1 MAFGSG
7 PFGTVPFGSGPRRGS
22 AGGGVLGE
30 FSIRIGTTDVT
41 KYMEVDAWTM
51 QEDLNGRDTCTI
63 PLVVSDGYV
72 PHRGERIVAL
82 FGNVRWWAGLVHDID
97 LAFTAQKRNDYV
109 SIMVRGVDL
118 SALADRITVNEV
130 YQNKTAGEIIRH
142 IISKYLAADGIT
154 DGGVHDGPSLQKVV
168 FARRSAA
175 DCFDQVAALT
185 GYHWTVDQFAVMQ
198 FFPKFASLA
207 PFDINH
213 TTAVFR
219 DARVSKTLADYRNVQ
234 YAIGGQGI
242 TLPITEFFE
251 GDDIARTFPTA
262 YPLAQLLGVTV
273 NGAAQTLGIRSV
285 DDAGSKQWF
294 WNANQQGINQDPSQ
308 PLLKAKTATTPADRL
323 AITYT
328 GFYGPVTTKLVDAP
342 GIAARQAIEG
352 GSGRYEVVDQDSSLD
367 GLEVTVAKARGDL
380 RRFGSLDDQ
389 VDFETDRVGLA
400 IGQTVTVNLPELDLH
415 DAAMLI
421 TSMETSLFGI
431 EQRRHRVTAVS
442 GQLKGTYAE
451 FFAAFFARGIPV
463 TISPDDIINEVAVA
477 NDLLTA
483 TDLVTVTTGV
493 AHTGEW
499 GTDIWGAM
507 EWG

>member
-1 MAFGSG
+1 M
-7 PFGTVPFGSGPRRGS
+7 PFGTGPFATSPFATGARRAGAGSGVS
-22 AGGGVLGE
+22 QFLV
-30 FSIRIGTTDVT
+30 RIGSTDVT
-41 KYMEVDAWTM
+41 KYMRANAWTVE
-51 QEDLNGRDTCTI
+51 QELNGRDTCTL

-72 PHRGERIVAL
+72 PHRGERITAL
-82 FGNVRWWAGLVHDID
+82 FGNVRMWAGIVHDIE
-97 LAFTAQKRNDYV
+97 FSYTAQKRNDYV
-109 SIMVRGVDL
+109 EIVVRGVDL

-142 IISKYLAADGIT
+142 IISKYLDADGIT
-154 DGGVHDGPSLQKVV
+154 DGGVQDGPSLQKVV
-168 FARRSAA
+168 FARKAA
-175 DCFDQVAALT
+175 SDCFKEICRLT
-185 GYHWTVDQFAVMQ
+185 GYHWFVDQFSVMQ

-207 PFDINH
+207 PFEINQ

-219 DARVSKTLADYRNVQ
+219 DARVSKSLADYRNVQ

-273 NGAAQTLGIRSV
+273 NGAAQTYGIRSV

-328 GFYGPVTTKLVDAP
+328 GFYGPVTTKLVNAP
-342 GIAARQAIEG
+342 GITERQAIEG
-352 GSGRYEVVDQDSSLD
+352 GSGRYEAVDQDASLD
-367 GLEVTVAKARGDL
+367 GLDVTVAKARGDL
-380 RRFGSLDDQ
+380 RRFGALDDQ
-389 VDFETDRVGLA
+389 VEFETDLIGLGL
-400 IGQTVTVNLPELDLH
+400 GQTVIVDLPALDVQG
-415 DAAMLI
+415 ASMLI
-421 TSMETSLFGI
+421 TGMETSLFGI

-442 GQLKGTYAE
+442 GELKGTYQE
-451 FFAAFFARGIPV
+451 FFAAFFSGGAAR